1 LAQLPVAVISDEVS
15 EGAGAEQESL
25 AVGVPKAGALGHS
38 IVEEASVEVQ
48 VGEMVSTTLIVCD
61 VVVLKPEVHASAAV
75 QERTTL

>member
-1 LAQLPVAVISDEVS
+1 MPVAVISDEVS

-48 VGEMVSTTLIVCD
+48 VGAAVSRTVSACD
-61 VVVLKPEVHASAAV
+61 VVAVLEQASVAVHV
-75 QERTTL
+75 RVTV